1 MTLLM
6 ESITLDD
13 PLRAV
18 IEARVAAMLGR
29 GRLRPTVTRVAFS
42 DENGPKGGVGIRCLV
57 TVELPRRPALHASDV
72 AATPRQAFDTTIEA
86 LEREV
91 LRDRQRRRDA
101 ARRPKKYFVAHR
113 GLQPDGTAEL
123 PPPRRRRRRTSR
135 GGRAA

>member
-1 MTLLM
+1 MTLLLD
-6 ESITLDD
+6 SIALDD

-18 IEARVAAMLGR
+18 IQDKVTTMLGR

-42 DENGPKGGVGIRCLV
+42 DENGPKGGESIRCLM

-72 AATPRQAFDTTIEA
+72 AETARQAFDATIEA

-91 LRDRQRRRDA
+91 HRDRQRRRDA

-113 GLQPDGTAEL
+113 GLQPDGAAEL
-123 PPPRRRRRRTSR
+123 PPARRRRRS
-135 GGRAA
+135 A

>member
-1 MTLLM
+1 MTLLLD
-6 ESITLDD
+6 SIALDD

-18 IEARVAAMLGR
+18 IQDKVTTMLGR

-42 DENGPKGGVGIRCLV
+42 DENGPKGGESIRCLM

-72 AATPRQAFDTTIEA
+72 AETARQAFDATIEA

-91 LRDRQRRRDA
+91 RRDRQRRRDA

-113 GLQPDGTAEL
+113 GLQPDGAAEL
-123 PPPRRRRRRTSR
+123 PPARRRRRS
-135 GGRAA
+135 A